1 MLARVL
7 LIGLFVFFLARAL
20 WRLLDGVVSGAQ
32 HSRTSATPQRS
43 ERMVRDPICGTFV
56 LPSRA
61 LSLGGGARIQY
72 FCSEQC
78 RTAYERRPQEDHAV
92 KS

>member
-1 MLARVL
+1 
-7 LIGLFVFFLARAL
+7 
-20 WRLLDGVVSGAQ
+20 
-32 HSRTSATPQRS
+32 
-43 ERMVRDPICGTFV
+43 MVRDPICGTFV

-78 RTAYERRPQEDHAV
+78 RTAYPRRSQDDHAV